1 MKCVKIKDKKKLE
14 LTTTNE
20 PIADNNH
27 VIIKVS
33 KCGIC
38 GSDLHNFELGN
49 PVGLIMGHE
58 FSGTVIDPGNR
69 TDLKVGDRVTALP
82 LSPCLNCE
90 ACLNGNIHYC
100 KETWTHA
107 VGLSLD
113 YPGALSQKIKLR
125 SDMVIKLDD
134 NITDEEA
141 AMVEPTAVGLHA
153 VNLADIE
160 IGDKVLIIGGGIIGL
175 ISAMFAKLAG
185 ASSITL
191 LETNKNRAN
200 KALKLEVVDEFV
212 NVADE
217 EEYNNYVKNNM
228 STFDKTIEC
237 CGNSSA
243 VSSALTFAKPG
254 SSVVLVGVSPT
265 PITIPT
271 VLAVMNE
278 LKIIGSIAYTKEE
291 FIRCIELISTKKI
304 DVLKFL
310 DEIISLEDTQDACDR
325 LLSNTNNSIKIMVD
339 LNK

>member
-200 KALKLEVVDEFV
+200 KASATNEFFWVISSVQLKALDFASFIAKEFGFALKLKRPLGFSPA
-212 NVADE
+212 VALFLLFTLLF
-217 EEYNNYVKNNM
+217 
-228 STFDKTIEC
+228 SGHT
-237 CGNSSA
+237 
-243 VSSALTFAKPG
+243 P
-254 SSVVLVGVSPT
+254 VLFS
-265 PITIPT
+265 
-271 VLAVMNE
+271 
-278 LKIIGSIAYTKEE
+278 
-291 FIRCIELISTKKI
+291 
-304 DVLKFL
+304 
-310 DEIISLEDTQDACDR
+310 
-325 LLSNTNNSIKIMVD
+325 
-339 LNK
+339 